1 MMRHALWEAKVSPH
15 GCHHTLTD
23 THTSTIMLRYFCVSE
38 SKTKQVNDRLV
49 QKVKDLDV
57 FHVAHSRLETYN
69 NNNKHVHIYS
79 IQE

>member
-1 MMRHALWEAKVSPH
+1 MLCGRRKCLP
-15 GCHHTLTD
+15 TD
-23 THTSTIMLRYFCVSE
+23 AITHSRTHTSTIMLRYVCVSE
-38 SKTKQVNDRLV
+38 SKTKQVNDRVV